1 MSVNQTNG
9 LSAANIV
16 STYLD
21 AYPGSRQL
29 IMVVK
34 ALLSQRHLNEVFNGG
49 LGSYSIIC
57 IVISFLQVS
66 SNLPCQIPSVQ
77 GIQLS
82 PAEGAMNLRH
92 LPIETLTTIDA
103 PQDPPRPH
111 QP

>member
-66 SNLPCQIPSVQ
+66 TTLSHQSSCTGGIRFQPDHRCKNHVPVSV
-77 GIQLS
+77 
-82 PAEGAMNLRH
+82 PM
-92 LPIETLTTIDA
+92 
-103 PQDPPRPH
+103 
-111 QP
+111 